1 MSLWRQLLH
10 GARVL
15 FHRADADKDL
25 DDEVQHYLDHSIAA
39 HMARGLSAVDA
50 TRAARLEIGNTTT
63 VREEVRSHGWENAV
77 GSVGAD
83 LRYAGR
89 MLRRSPAFT
98 IVVVSVI
105 SIGTGAV
112 TTVFSAMN
120 AVLFRPMPGTGDGP
134 PLVTISRRDPDGT
147 SLSGS
152 YPYLEHLRARSR
164 TLSDIAALTKA
175 SLNVQAGDQGV
186 PAYGEMVTGN
196 YFTVLGAR
204 PEIGRFFLPEEGRTP
219 LTHPV
224 VVLSHAFW
232 QRVFSGDPSVVG
244 RAITVNGLPYTVIG
258 VTTEEFRGVSAPIV
272 TDAWVPVM
280 MLNQLRPELNRKLS
294 DPAWGGLRLFGRLA
308 EGVTAE
314 AAQRELSALT
324 AALPAEGVEPAGFA
338 TFDRVQVQR
347 LMGLNFGDDKRVVAG
362 FLALLLG
369 AAALVLLIA
378 SVNIASMLSARA
390 VARRREL
397 AVRAALGAGRA
408 RLVRQ
413 LLTEILVLF
422 VLGAAGGIALTM
434 LATSAIEQL
443 SIPAE
448 IQLALELSLDA
459 RVMLFALLVS
469 LATGLAFGLPPAL
482 KAARKDITVRL
493 RDGAAGSGVR
503 RSRFSNILIVT
514 QLAAALVLLVAAGLF
529 IRALNRGTRADPG
542 FDARQVATFTFFS
555 ESWGYDRARTTAF
568 FRRLRERVEGLPGVT
583 AAAYTM
589 HLPLTMHN
597 NGDNIEIDGVAS
609 SGGDRARVPVW
620 IAQVDADYFEV
631 LRIPL
636 RAGRAFTRA
645 DDANAPGVAI
655 VNETFSRKYWPDGS
669 AMGRTFTMYG
679 QRYTIVGIARD
690 AKYANLTDPPTPFVY
705 FSLDQRWSARRT
717 LIVRTTGDPAQMGP
731 AVHAAIREIDPGLPR
746 VPLVTLREANSIV
759 LFPQRIAAMVTGGL
773 GLVGLLLA
781 SVGLYGI
788 ISYSVTGRTREIGI
802 RLALGARTTGVV
814 GLIVRDGMRLAVV
827 GVVVGVLVAAGVTQL
842 IAKFLF
848 TVSPLDAMTFGGMSL
863 LFIGVALLS
872 SWLPARKAASADPMV
887 ILRAE

>member
-1 MSLWRQLLH
+1 MSPWRQLTH
-10 GARVL
+10 GLRVL
-15 FHRADADKDL
+15 FRRSDADRDL
-25 DDEVQHYLDHSIAA
+25 GDELQHYLEQATAA
-39 HMARGLSAVDA
+39 HMARGLSPADA
-50 TRAARLEIGNTTT
+50 ARAARLEIGNTAA
-63 VREEVRSHGWENAV
+63 VRDEVRSHGWENAV
-77 GSVGAD
+77 SSVGAD

-89 MLRRSPAFT
+89 MLRKSPVFT

-134 PLVTISRRDPDGT
+134 PLVTISRRDPAGT

-152 YPYLEHLRARSR
+152 YPYVEHLRALSR
-164 TLSDIAALTKA
+164 TFSDIAALTKA
-175 SLNVQAGDQGV
+175 SLNVRAGDQGV

-196 YFTVLGAR
+196 YFSVLGAR
-204 PEIGRFFLPEEGRTP
+204 PAIGRFFLPEEGSTP

-232 QRVFSGDPSVVG
+232 QRRFGGDPSIVG
-244 RAITVNGLPYTVIG
+244 RTIDVNGLPYTVIG

-294 DPAWGGLRLFGRLA
+294 DPAWGGLRLFGRLQD
-308 EGVTAE
+308 GVTME
-314 AAQRELSALT
+314 AAERELSALT
-324 AALPAEGVEPAGFA
+324 ATLTTEGTEPSAFA
-338 TFDRVQVQR
+338 AFDRVRVQP
-347 LMGLNFGDDKRVVAG
+347 LMGLNFGDDKTVVAG
-362 FLALLLG
+362 FLGLLLG

-390 VARRREL
+390 VTRRREL
-397 AVRAALGAGRA
+397 AVRAALGAGRG

-422 VLGAAGGIALTM
+422 TLGAAGGIALTT

-448 IQLALELSLDA
+448 IQLALELSVDA

-482 KAARKDITVRL
+482 TAARNDIAVRL
-493 RDGAAGSGVR
+493 RDGAAGGGVR
-503 RSRFSNILIVT
+503 RSRLSNALIVS

-529 IRALNRGTRADPG
+529 VRALSHGTRADPG

-555 ESWGYDRARTTAF
+555 ESWGYDRARTKAF
-568 FRRLRERVEGLPGVT
+568 FRALRERVEDLPGVT

-597 NGDNIEIDGVAS
+597 NGDNIHIDGVS
-609 SGGDRARVPVW
+609 SSSADRPGVPVW
-620 IAQVDADYFEV
+620 IAQVDAAYFEV

-636 RAGRAFTRA
+636 RAGRAFTQA
-645 DDANAPGVAI
+645 DDANAPSVAI
-655 VNETFSRKYWPDGS
+655 VNETFSRKYWPSGS
-669 AMGRTFTMYG
+669 AIGRTFTMYG
-679 QRYTIVGIARD
+679 QQYTVVGIARD
-690 AKYANLTDPPTPFVY
+690 AKYASLTDPPTPFVY
-705 FSLDQRWSARRT
+705 FSLDQRWGARRT
-717 LIVRTTGDPAQMGP
+717 LIVRTTGDPVLIAP
-731 AVHAAIREIDPGLPR
+731 AVHAVIREIDPGLPR
-746 VPLVTLREANSIV
+746 VPIVTLRDANSIV
-759 LFPQRIAAMVTGGL
+759 LFPQRIAAMVTGAL
-773 GLVGLLLA
+773 GLMGLLLA

-788 ISYSVTGRTREIGI
+788 ISYSVTGRAREIGI
-802 RLALGARTTGVV
+802 RLALGARSTGVV
-814 GLIVRDGMRLAVV
+814 GLIVREGMRLAIV
-827 GVVVGVLVAAGVTQL
+827 GVVVGVILAAVATRL
-842 IAKFLF
+842 IATFLLS
-848 TVSPLDAMTFGGMSL
+848 VSPLDAVTFGGMSL
-863 LFIGVALLS
+863 LFIGVALLA
-872 SWLPARKAASADPMV
+872 SWLPARRAAAADPMV